1 MMQHGMND
9 ADRQEYAD
17 QIQEALVAS
26 RQQRRAPRRAFGE
39 RVSDFLLS
47 IPAGIAVR
55 LGG

>member
-1 MMQHGMND
+1 MKDLSMND

-17 QIQEALVAS
+17 QIQEARVAAR
-26 RQQRRAPRRAFGE
+26 RQRGARRHAFWT
-39 RVSDFLLS
+39 RVSDYLLS

>member
-17 QIQEALVAS
+17 QIEEARLAS
-26 RQQRRAPRRAFGE
+26 RQQRRARRQAFGE